1 MANKNIGTMVSATK
15 EIDLTTFSLRK
26 GNGPGGEYISTFVK
40 SVEDGKSEYEE
51 YLSIINSSRH
61 FIKTSTYINGLIQVV
76 NFKIPDVL
84 GANNGEP
91 IHCLAAVWGC
101 AHSVNDSR
109 KKNELRFHISILDCT
124 DKSAPVQQEPCV
136 LLKSKRFDPMKVYND
151 YKQNTDNSI
160 RTDWSDMLEEF

>member
-1 MANKNIGTMVSATK
+1 MANENIGTMVSATK

-40 SVEDGKSEYEE
+40 SVEDGKSEHEE
-51 YLSIINSSRH
+51 YLNIINSSRH

-101 AHSVNDSR
+101 AHSVNDIK
-109 KKNELRFHISILDCT
+109 KKNELR
-124 DKSAPVQQEPCV
+124 
-136 LLKSKRFDPMKVYND
+136 
-151 YKQNTDNSI
+151 
-160 RTDWSDMLEEF
+160 